1 MADPS
6 WNNDNSTDGSSVPDP
21 LEGSSTLDHAL
32 LESLFYNELVAM
44 APGEDFSD
52 SSLLGLATTAPP
64 SLDGDLS
71 VTSAT
76 SSLPNTA
83 AAPLDPTVDMEREML
98 RGYGVTHYSPTP
110 ASSSGPAAAGDAVG
124 ETRSSSVGLLP
135 SLPFVPPPGND
146 RTQQHR
152 NQMAASRRGIRH
164 NVAPVAPARPV
175 VAAAAV
181 PAPPPVTATAVVNE
195 EEKHKKLVTQF
206 ATLAGRLGITLPP
219 QVLQKLTANAA
230 ANTTMAPPPLNQ
242 PTAAFPQNATASA
255 ASMPPV
261 TASST
266 SAASFTSSSTP
277 APLVQH
283 LQSTAAEAIAA
294 VTQKRSAED
303 MSSANNAAAAANN
316 NNSTKYSKRRK
327 KPRLSDCERK
337 LAELQA
343 EHALLKRH
351 LDNISNAKRVT
362 DSERVAAEHRM
373 RRMLQENAPDEELD
387 PVIQSFTELY
397 SDYGRKRHEELNFHL
412 EQLQRLANPTN
423 FTKMGLWTLGG
434 QSRNKA
440 TGNDPIAGLL
450 QKELGITQQQ
460 GRKILE
466 QRQKVQEVC
475 SNLKEVSGS
484 VVLAQS
490 CGACF
495 CLFVTDFDTL

>member
-6 WNNDNSTDGSSVPDP
+6 WNNDNSNGGSSVPDP

-52 SSLLGLATTAPP
+52 SSLLGLATAAP
-64 SLDGDLS
+64 SSDGDLS

-76 SSLPNTA
+76 SSSVPNTA

-110 ASSSGPAAAGDAVG
+110 SSSSGPAGDAVG
-124 ETRSSSVGLLP
+124 ESRSSSAGLP
-135 SLPFVPPPGND
+135 SLPFVPPPSND
-146 RTQQHR
+146 RAQQQL

-175 VAAAAV
+175 VAAA
-181 PAPPPVTATAVVNE
+181 PAPPPVTTSAVVNE
-195 EEKHKKLVTQF
+195 EDKHKKLVTQF

-230 ANTTMAPPPLNQ
+230 ANTTMAPPQLNQ
-242 PTAAFPQNATASA
+242 PAAPSRQEATTSA
-255 ASMPPV
+255 ASMPPL
-261 TASST
+261 TTSST
-266 SAASFTSSSTP
+266 SASLSSSTP
-277 APLVQH
+277 APLVQQ

-294 VTQKRSAED
+294 VTQKRSAEE
-303 MSSANNAAAAANN
+303 MSANNAAAAA
-316 NNSTKYSKRRK
+316 NSTKYSKRRK

-343 EHALLKRH
+343 ENALLKRH

-373 RRMLQENAPDEELD
+373 KRMLEENAPDEELD

-460 GRKILE
+460 GRKIIE

-475 SNLKEVSGS
+475 SNLKEVSGL
-484 VVLAQS
+484 VLARS
-490 CGACF
+490 CGDCF
-495 CLFVTDFDTL
+495 CTFVT